1 MYMDMNIYFLYEAA
15 QCFAS
20 LDAASAEQV
29 IGALLGSALLQ
40 SKAARSGTARPVPL
54 NRVDVIHL
62 EHTTP
67 QDLWVG
73 AFAERRDLTVVTL
86 AHENPGEPLRA
97 RIRAIARAQKRPSIG
112 GLSLRERPVDIQES
126 IRELLEEHRRLL
138 SSTGEMHESTRELNS
153 VGQRL
158 AGESRGTPLAQQLA
172 RSARRIGTAQARR
185 GFKDVLED
193 ASTTPQMVER
203 DGEDVL
209 IIGRELLER
218 YEQPLSGA
226 ALAARFGANT
236 LSRLKL
242 AEESATEPDP
252 QIRLGARSQR

>member
-1 MYMDMNIYFLYEAA
+1 MYMEMNIYFLYEAA

-29 IGALLGSALLQ
+29 IAALLGSAILQ
-40 SKAARSGTARPVPL
+40 SKAARTGTARSVPL
-54 NRVDVIHL
+54 NRADVIHL
-62 EHTTP
+62 EHTIP

-73 AFAERRDLTVVTL
+73 AFAERRELTVVAL
-86 AHENPGEPLRA
+86 AHENPGERLRA

-126 IRELLEEHRRLL
+126 IRELLEEHRRL
-138 SSTGEMHESTRELNS
+138 SSADDTRESTHELNS
-153 VGQRL
+153 LGAART
-158 AGESRGTPLAQQLA
+158 AESRGTPLAQQLV

-185 GFKDVLED
+185 GFKDVLEE

-209 IIGRELLER
+209 IIGRDLLER

-242 AEESATEPDP
+242 VEESATEPDP